1 VPRNTGCK
9 EVGRQPPSPLLPLTE
24 RLTRCAWRV
33 RPQPEEAAE
42 TLNDHRQRTTYEP
55 TTKALPERTLRF
67 GTAKEFALET
77 AAVDGSYSKPTY
89 VFMPRI

>member
-1 VPRNTGCK
+1 LGCRNKSTN
-9 EVGRQPPSPLLPLTE
+9 
-24 RLTRCAWRV
+24 RCAS
-33 RPQPEEAAE
+33 QPEDAAE
-42 TLNDHRQRTTYEP
+42 TLNDHKQRTTYMP
-55 TTKALPERTLRF
+55 TTKALPECTLRF